1 LYNIRG
7 WIPYHN
13 KGFIAYKSWRLM
25 ATEYLKNEQKG
36 YCQLNDEGMRYDD
49 WLDLEDLEKAG
60 FHYTIQ
66 STKTEDLISESF

>member
-1 LYNIRG
+1 
-7 WIPYHN
+7 
-13 KGFIAYKSWRLM
+13 M